1 MGRIPHTKRTC
12 DGITFDSTV
21 EYQRYLELK
30 LLQHAGEIHDLEC
43 HPSFELQ
50 PPFKVY
56 GKAERAIRYTADFQY
71 IERDRVVVEE
81 VKSAH
86 TRTDRAYS
94 IRRRLFIY
102 KYRGNIE
109 FREVVR

>member
-1 MGRIPHTKRTC
+1 MGHIPHTKRTC
-12 DGITFDSTV
+12 DGIVFDSTV

-30 LLQHAGEIHDLEC
+30 LLQHAGEIRDLEC

-50 PPFKVY
+50 RSFRID
-56 GKAERAIRYTADFQY
+56 GKTERAIKYTADFQY
-71 IERDRVVVEE
+71 IERERVVVEE

-102 KYRGNIE
+102 KYRDNVE